1 MGVVDTTDGFELIH
15 GVVGRLMLLFGVAR
29 EDYVIKGGT
38 DPCFMDGRACEIW
51 MKGESVGVF
60 GVVHPEV
67 LAAFNFEDK
76 GAASVVEL
84 NVDKFL
90 RLKEQPPD
98 KPWTIGVVALD

>member
-1 MGVVDTTDGFELIH
+1 METNECRTCVCA
-15 GVVGRLMLLFGVAR
+15 RARR

-67 LAAFNFEDK
+67 LAGVIQPSHRTPTAHQLPANSAVPYAPPFV
-76 GAASVVEL
+76 ASVQ
-84 NVDKFL
+84 L
-90 RLKEQPPD
+90 RGQGRGKR
-98 KPWTIGVVALD
+98 G